1 MENLTI
7 VRSFFMNQ
15 IINAF
20 NLDTAEQY
28 QASMIKHFRN
38 VNVDH
43 HQVGWYQ
50 SNPYGSGQGR
60 IETVDTQYMYQSQLE
75 ESIFLLLDPIRT
87 QRGFLSLKAFRL
99 TELAMKLCKESE
111 FTPETLRSNKMSFDR
126 FFEEIPIKIRNSQ
139 LISGLM
145 CELDE
150 ELPIDEGK
158 QFLDLGSFGTLE
170 KSVQSLMKCVED
182 VSKSA
187 NWQRQFVMRQQQ
199 IAKENGIRALKN
211 EPLLTD
217 DEMNKILKPP
227 TPLQRLETLL
237 NNCQTLN
244 FCNQAS
250 TYSSQNIGK
259 LFMSK
264 ALQTSPQK

>member
-1 MENLTI
+1 MM
-7 VRSFFMNQ
+7 V
-15 IINAF
+15 
-20 NLDTAEQY
+20 
-28 QASMIKHFRN
+28 KHFRN

-43 HQVGWYQ
+43 HHVGWYR
-50 SNPYGSGQGR
+50 SNPYGSGQGTL
-60 IETVDTQYMYQSQLE
+60 ETIDTQYMYQTQLE
-75 ESIFLLLDPIRT
+75 ESVFLLLDPIRT
-87 QRGFLSLKAFRL
+87 QRGFLSLKAYRL

-111 FTPETLRSNKMSFDR
+111 FTPETLRNNKMSFDK
-126 FFEEIPIKIRNSQ
+126 FFEEIPIKIRNSH

-187 NWQRQFVMRQQQ
+187 NWQRQFVLRQQQ

-211 EPLLTD
+211 EPLLTE

-227 TPLQRLETLL
+227 QPLQRLETLM

-250 TYSSQNIGK
+250 TYAAQNIGK

-264 ALQTSPQK
+264 ALQPSAPK